1 MKNGQR
7 TDTQSLLES
16 RYVDTPHS
24 NSVNSTIMSP
34 IPFDRYDEEFEE
46 LTSQVR
52 RSLQSLKTADIESSS
67 VQTDLQM
74 TSNLLSQCDDLLKQM
89 SVEARGIDDADTKAK
104 CLSKVRQCKSSLSDL
119 RSEYE
124 TENTKFERSALGL
137 GGSSG
142 RGGRRGGGL
151 SDEQRDRLLNTNDQ
165 IASQNRTLDNA
176 RRIMADTEE
185 TAMEITSELARNR
198 EKIESAHGR
207 VREVS
212 GLTNRARRIV
222 QSMSRREVQQKLA
235 MYMVSGGL
243 ILLLI
248 IILFNARG

>member
-1 MKNGQR
+1 
-7 TDTQSLLES
+7 
-16 RYVDTPHS
+16 
-24 NSVNSTIMSP
+24 MSP

-137 GGSSG
+137 GGSG
-142 RGGRRGGGL
+142 RDGRRGGGL
-151 SDEQRDRLLNTNDQ
+151 SDEQRDRLLHTNDQ